1 MELDDT
7 IEAQNETVQPEEV
20 VVTDSE
26 ATEATPQAEA
36 TEEQE
41 FYVDDS
47 SDDQET
53 SRKTEMTQAQ
63 AYAAFQKKKEQ
74 SAKRK
79 KELEEAERR
88 EAEKDKRI
96 AALEEQVGKIT
107 KGKPPTLEQ
116 FDYDEDR
123 FQKAT
128 REYYSEPSANP
139 AKQEK
144 AEQQQGKSPVN
155 DEAEFYLYQKEQE
168 LSKAIPA
175 YDDVKNSLIN
185 SLKERG
191 FDDTNASLNYLSE
204 ISRQK
209 NLDVAK
215 VVFAI
220 GKSPKILDAII
231 AAGNNAFAVA
241 DILADAEG
249 KVKTRSKKKIDSQPE
264 PDIKSSGAI
273 DNHQKL
279 VAKAKAK
286 WMEDGSIKSFNEYKA
301 VKKAAKT

>member
-1 MELDDT
+1 
-7 IEAQNETVQPEEV
+7 

-41 FYVDDS
+41 FYVEES
-47 SDDQET
+47 SDNQET
-53 SRKTEMTQAQ
+53 SRKSEMTQAQ

-116 FDYDEDR
+116 FDYDEER
-123 FQKAT
+123 FQKAA
-128 REYYSEPSANP
+128 REYYSGRNVTTT
-139 AKQEK
+139 KQEK
-144 AEQQQGKSPVN
+144 AEQEQVKSPVN

-175 YDDVKNSLIN
+175 YDDAKNSLIN

-191 FDDTNASLNYLSE
+191 FTNTNGALTFLSE

-209 NLDVAK
+209 GLDVAK
-215 VVFAI
+215 VIFAMS
-220 GKSPKILDAII
+220 KSPKIIDAVN
-231 AAGNNAFAVA
+231 AAGNNSFAVA
-241 DILADAEG
+241 DILADAE
-249 KVKTRSKKKIDSQPE
+249 KRVKTRSKKKIDSQPE

-279 VAKAKAK
+279 TAKAKAK

-301 VKKAAKT
+301 AKKAAKT

>member
-1 MELDDT
+1 MELDNT

-47 SDDQET
+47 SDNQET

-128 REYYSEPSANP
+128 REYYSAPSTNP
-139 AKQEK
+139 TKQEE

-175 YDDVKNSLIN
+175 YDDAKNSLIN

-191 FDDTNASLNYLSE
+191 FSDTNASITYLSE

-209 NLDVAK
+209 GLDVAK
-215 VVFAI
+215 VIFAMS
-220 GKSPKILDAII
+220 KSPKIIDAIS

-241 DILADAEG
+241 DILTDAEG

-286 WMEDGSIKSFNEYKA
+286 WMGDGSIKSFNEYKA
-301 VKKAAKT
+301 AKKAAKT

>member
-63 AYAAFQKKKEQ
+63 AYAAFQKKKKQ
-74 SAKRK
+74 SAERLK
-79 KELEEAERR
+79 KINEDAERIERIER
-88 EAEKDKRI
+88 ENAELK
-96 AALEEQVGKIT
+96 AAVGKISR
-107 KGKPPTLEQ
+107 GEMPEPY
-116 FDYDEDR
+116 DYDDKHAYYKALKEWESKGQPSETVKQAEAAPE
-123 FQKAT
+123 QK
-128 REYYSEPSANP
+128 P
-139 AKQEK
+139 A
-144 AEQQQGKSPVN
+144 N

-175 YDDVKNSLIN
+175 YDDAKNSLIN

-191 FDDTNASLNYLSE
+191 FSDTNASITYLSE

-209 NLDVAK
+209 GLDVAK
-215 VVFAI
+215 VIFAMS
-220 GKSPKILDAII
+220 KSPKIIDAIS

-273 DNHQKL
+273 DNATKALQ
-279 VAKAKAK
+279 KAKEK
-286 WMEDGSIKSFNEYKA
+286 WISSKSGADFLAYQ
-301 VKKAAKT
+301 AAKKLTK